1 MKLRQT
7 ALGGISNHALAS
19 GDLPERIKFLNWG
32 RNPSDRG
39 DFLVDEQSVQALN
52 AQIARGSFARI
63 VLDFEHNSL
72 KGSPHYQPPPRQH
85 AAYGTLKVIAPHH
98 AQQALQSASSGV
110 SANGDGAAAKGLAA
124 LPTEADGGQGLA
136 ALPGETD
143 VPEDAVVR
151 QSRTPTGSGQPAV
164 AACDAAP
171 AGSEAGVWLE
181 NLEWTESG
189 RKYAREYADISPA
202 LQHDAQRR
210 VLGVISVALCPNG
223 SLRDVT
229 FFSADSNQED
239 NMPDDTDVTKL
250 MEQIAALNTALQAV
264 TQDLQAVKNENTA
277 LRKWVDEQGA
287 ELRKAQENASA
298 IAGLTAR
305 ADELAAGQET
315 LQKQALLTS
324 ACAAGKAVALTDEA
338 IAKLSLQD
346 LEQHVAALAATVPL
360 SRQTPVDAGTPA
372 GNDRV
377 ARQSAAVSALQAELK
392 TTFELAWETA
402 RKRHPELF

>member
-1 MKLRQT
+1 
-7 ALGGISNHALAS
+7 
-19 GDLPERIKFLNWG
+19 
-32 RNPSDRG
+32 
-39 DFLVDEQSVQALN
+39 
-52 AQIARGSFARI
+52 
-63 VLDFEHNSL
+63 
-72 KGSPHYQPPPRQH
+72 
-85 AAYGTLKVIAPHH
+85 
-98 AQQALQSASSGV
+98 
-110 SANGDGAAAKGLAA
+110 
-124 LPTEADGGQGLA
+124 
-136 ALPGETD
+136 
-143 VPEDAVVR
+143 
-151 QSRTPTGSGQPAV
+151 
-164 AACDAAP
+164 
-171 AGSEAGVWLE
+171 
-181 NLEWTESG
+181 
-189 RKYAREYADISPA
+189 
-202 LQHDAQRR
+202 
-210 VLGVISVALCPNG
+210 
-223 SLRDVT
+223 
-229 FFSADSNQED
+229 
-239 NMPDDTDVTKL
+239 MPDDTDVTKL